1 MQIIGKTSGDMDSL
15 AKTSRLRFSLKSV
28 FDFIKQQHQHQHHRH
43 HQQQQQEKRKEKKKN
58 KQKKKKKNKNRP
70 AVPSVY
76 KQLASTESTCGE
88 KGRGTV
94 GVNSMTTLKSPEC
107 MCVGYGMKQLREP
120 QLQPR

>member
-1 MQIIGKTSGDMDSL
+1 MDSL
-15 AKTSRLRFSLKSV
+15 AKTSRLGFSLKSV
-28 FDFIKQQHQHQHHRH
+28 FDFINHHHHHHHHHHHQQ
-43 HQQQQQEKRKEKKKN
+43 QQQQQEKRKEKKKN
-58 KQKKKKKNKNRP
+58 KQKKKKNNKNRP
-70 AVPSVY
+70 SVPSVY

-94 GVNSMTTLKSPEC
+94 CVNSMTTLKSPEC